1 MGKAGKWI
9 RNLLIGKK
17 EKNTTNNQADSVVGD
32 HPTTPVVISSSAPK
46 EKSRWSFRRSSAAAK
61 EAPKEL
67 STTDAGIAG
76 REVVDVVE
84 PEADPKQ
91 QGLNTS
97 SVAMAAEQAAGD
109 VQLDGVNV
117 DGKENPIENAA
128 ATKIQSVFRSYL
140 ARKALR
146 ALRGLVKLQA
156 LVRGYLVRKQATA
169 TLRCMQALVISQ
181 ARARAQRI
189 MAGKP
194 RQSTLRKST
203 ADKYITSYNEMDEP
217 WEDIKIV
224 EMDLGESKGSS
235 KSRNSNSNHL
245 HNEIMERMFL
255 THQRAQQRHETEQFS
270 PAPSAMTDMSPR
282 TCSGHLDDYFF
293 STVQSSPQYHSVVSK
308 FHPSRTPLA
317 FPHIEYAESVSD
329 YPLYPSY
336 MANTESSKAKV
347 RSQSAPKQRPESF
360 ERQPSRRRP
369 SVEGRNLPK
378 AVRMQRSTSNVSSA
392 VQNYQYPSSIKLDKS
407 TISLKDSECGST
419 SSVLTN
425 PIYNRTLV
433 SYDPNRY

>member
-1 MGKAGKWI
+1 MFDLDFFADMGKAGKWI

-67 STTDAGIAG
+67 STTDAGIAA

-91 QGLNTS
+91 QGLDTS
-97 SVAMAAEQAAGD
+97 SVAVAAEQAAGD

-140 ARKALR
+140 
-146 ALRGLVKLQA
+146 
-156 LVRGYLVRKQATA
+156 VRKQATA
-169 TLRCMQALVISQ
+169 TLRCMQALVIAQ

-203 ADKYITSYNEMDEP
+203 ADKYITSYN
-217 WEDIKIV
+217 V
-224 EMDLGESKGSS
+224 S
-235 KSRNSNSNHL
+235 HL
-245 HNEIMERMFL
+245 
-255 THQRAQQRHETEQFS
+255 
-270 PAPSAMTDMSPR
+270 
-282 TCSGHLDDYFF
+282 
-293 STVQSSPQYHSVVSK
+293 
-308 FHPSRTPLA
+308 
-317 FPHIEYAESVSD
+317 
-329 YPLYPSY
+329 
-336 MANTESSKAKV
+336 ESSL
-347 RSQSAPKQRPESF
+347 S
-360 ERQPSRRRP
+360 
-369 SVEGRNLPK
+369 
-378 AVRMQRSTSNVSSA
+378 
-392 VQNYQYPSSIKLDKS
+392 
-407 TISLKDSECGST
+407 
-419 SSVLTN
+419 
-425 PIYNRTLV
+425 
-433 SYDPNRY
+433 